1 MLTYNHYK
9 HSANGFMWFLIVF
22 CLLKLQFRLL
32 LWYEYAVNRWCK
44 KISSKSSSKMFIEQT
59 TKKVNNV
66 FDGPAQIDQDENEG
80 NITGLKTIQRNNKQ
94 NEGKKQTTSM
104 EKMNERIDNIEL
116 KLQLITLMLDKNT
129 KHHENT

>member
-1 MLTYNHYK
+1 
-9 HSANGFMWFLIVF
+9 
-22 CLLKLQFRLL
+22 
-32 LWYEYAVNRWCK
+32 
-44 KISSKSSSKMFIEQT
+44 MFIEQT

-66 FDGPAQIDQDENEG
+66 FDGPAQIDQDESKD